1 MSTSLKTKLT
11 KILLILFLLSISL
24 IWFLS
29 EKNISFAEPQEA
41 LRNSEYG
48 LLLIPAYKMN
58 DESLFFFIKNN
69 NLGASFVH
77 KSLFGWKAGMIT
89 SSQKGEVIPNRING
103 VSGHGGNLIYGLIS
117 EANYV
122 EVNGVRADHL
132 YVDIMLE
139 PEVVKDYDLENTTLW
154 YFISDVPQEEVVIEL
169 YDKDTDELL
178 DSR

>member
-1 MSTSLKTKLT
+1 LSTSLKMNVT
-11 KILLILFLLSISL
+11 KIILILILLLISL

-29 EKNISFAEPQEA
+29 EKNISYAEPQEA
-41 LRNSEYG
+41 LTNSEYG
-48 LLLIPAYKMN
+48 FLIIPAYKMN

-69 NLGASFVH
+69 NLGAAFVH
-77 KSLFGWKAGMIT
+77 KGLFGWKAGMLT
-89 SSQKGEVIPNRING
+89 SNQKEKVIPNSINEVNG
-103 VSGHGGNLIYGLIS
+103 YGENLIYGLIS

-139 PEVVKDYDLENTTLW
+139 PEVVKDYDLESTTLW
-154 YFISDVPQEEVVIEL
+154 YFISDVPQQEVVIEL